1 MEERVMRKLFILLAA
16 VVFVVGATVPAL
28 ANDWA
33 FYGRAHMDTYWVDQ
47 DKEAISSTAK
57 FDDSDLDWSLD
68 STTYIGAKV
77 ATDYGIGGR
86 FEYGT
91 SSTADIRLLFGTWNF
106 GAGTLLVG
114 QDYCP
119 SFFGCGECNQTP
131 TFLSH
136 GLYTGRRPQIKV
148 TMGGL
153 QLAAIENGA
162 GGSTELDDATGTA
175 LTFGDTDVSLPK
187 LEAKYSMNVGPAALN
202 VVGGYQTFDNVD
214 QTGAAEKEYSVDS
227 WVVGLGASVGFGPAT
242 IRGNVSMSQNPSN
255 YGLGY
260 LEKLYPRL
268 SASNQVLDVDGMGWL
283 IDVGYAVSDNL
294 RVDFGYGQGK
304 LEIDEA
310 GVKEEDTFGTYHIFA
325 CFTLAK
331 GMCLQPEYS
340 VKDYDECKDGTTTTD
355 EGKKTYI
362 GLRWKIDW

>member
-16 VVFVVGATVPAL
+16 VAFVAGFTASAF

-33 FYGRAHMDTYWVDQ
+33 FYGRAHMDTYWQDK
-47 DKEAISSTAK
+47 DKEAIDSD

-68 STTYIGAKV
+68 STSYIGARV
-77 ATDYGIGGR
+77 STDYGIGGR

-91 SSTADIRLLFGTWNF
+91 SDDADIRLLYGTWNF

-119 SFFGCGECNQTP
+119 TFFGCGECNQVP
-131 TFLSH
+131 TFQSH
-136 GLYTGRRPQIKV
+136 GLYTGRRPQLKL
-148 TMGGL
+148 TMGNL

-162 GGSTELDDATGTA
+162 GGSTRINDDTGA
-175 LTFGDTDVSLPK
+175 EIAFDDTDVSLPK
-187 LEAKYSMNVGPAALN
+187 LEAKYSMNMGPAAIN
-202 VVGGYQTFDNVD
+202 VVGGYQTFDQVGE
-214 QTGAAEKEYSVDS
+214 TATTETEWGVDS

-242 IRGNVSMSQNPSN
+242 VRGNLSMSQNPSN
-255 YGLGY
+255 YGLGF
-260 LEKLYPRL
+260 LEKMYPEGR
-268 SASNQVLDVDGMGWL
+268 ANGQVLDVEGFGWL
-283 IDVGYAVSDNL
+283 IDVGYAVSDTL
-294 RVDFGYGQGK
+294 RVDFGYGRGK

-340 VKDYDECKDGTTTTD
+340 VQDYDEYKCGTDPVDD